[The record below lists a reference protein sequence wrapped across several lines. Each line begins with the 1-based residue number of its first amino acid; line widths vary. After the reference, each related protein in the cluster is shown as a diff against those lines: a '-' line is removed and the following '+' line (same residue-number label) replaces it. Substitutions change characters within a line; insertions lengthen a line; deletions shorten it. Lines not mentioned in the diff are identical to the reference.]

1 MIPVTDI
8 PDDALFA
15 MIAAMKEAQ
24 ETLADLT
31 RPAPKAGA
39 SGAEVRNL
47 WARAITA
54 ELHLRMALDKLE
66 NPS

>member
-8 PDDALFA
+8 PDATLFA

-47 WARAITA
+47 WARAISA
-54 ELHLRMALDKLE
+54 ELHLRKAMDMLE
-66 NPS
+66 NQS